1 MGKKRSYWSCE
12 RESRITLASADSMLL
27 LAAVLAWPNYLLTD
41 GCAKGLELLH
51 SGQADFPPI
60 IMNAVPTLDSSIL
73 SVLGTD
79 GRTLEHGDSVSIGEA
94 LKVDH
99 NGTKGP
105 LGFQTVFVVSS
116 GHLSGGEPCGEG
128 GASLT
133 CSTCGSVGW
142 LRSAS
147 WTPTRLGDATLA
159 VGSVRVALDGKNS
172 TEPQKKHSKTRV
184 CGSDQKH

>member
-1 MGKKRSYWSCE
+1 
-12 RESRITLASADSMLL
+12 MLL

-60 IMNAVPTLDSSIL
+60 IMNAVPTLESSIL

>member
-1 MGKKRSYWSCE
+1 
-12 RESRITLASADSMLL
+12 MLL

-99 NGTKGP
+99 NGMKGP

-128 GASLT
+128 GASLVCRQVSPFSPTWHGPFT
-133 CSTCGSVGW
+133 CQTPCFRIISHRHFV
-142 LRSAS
+142 
-147 WTPTRLGDATLA
+147 WTA
-159 VGSVRVALDGKNS
+159 RVALSAGYAQPAGRRRDLA
-172 TEPQKKHSKTRV
+172 TRR
-184 CGSDQKH
+184 SRWDR

>member
-1 MGKKRSYWSCE
+1 
-12 RESRITLASADSMLL
+12 MLL

-99 NGTKGP
+99 NGMKGP

-128 GASLT
+128 GASLVCRQVSPFSPTWHGPFT
-133 CSTCGSVGW
+133 CQ
-142 LRSAS
+142 
-147 WTPTRLGDATLA
+147 TPCFRI
-159 VGSVRVALDGKNS
+159 
-172 TEPQKKHSKTRV
+172 
-184 CGSDQKH
+184 